1 MGTGF
6 TIDTPLK
13 VARYG
18 ISSVLSLVDDVLI
31 EKMRRLHCRL
41 GGEQYEEIDN
51 RAEDKRARRITAY
64 LDLLDR
70 RVRDQM
76 NRLKNSL
83 FETGSEINRYFELL
97 PESPLKATYHRM
109 LSVRDPQLKRRLQES
124 LRQKITA
131 GRIDVNIMTKVDRAQ
146 MKAGANLPSE
156 FSDALAA
163 LRGFASSTVRAS
175 VILSAGMNKRLY
187 AYMARFDDFFPDDVG
202 DIKKQIIVKVSD
214 FRSAAIQGKLLARL
228 GLWVSEFRIESGLNC
243 GGHAFA
249 TQGHLLG
256 PVLEEFRNRRRTLA
270 AQLFATYGAALS
282 KTGHVECDE
291 APEQRVTVQGGI
303 GTHEEQDLLLRRFEV
318 DGTGWGTPFLLV
330 PDAVN
335 IDTEHLQKLATAK
348 QEDVILS
355 DASPLGIPFWNLK
368 TSASEEARR
377 QRIREDHPGS
387 ACPKRYLA
395 TDTEFSDQG
404 LCPAS
409 RAYQKRK
416 LASTPDDTL
425 SEPQR
430 TALYDSILAKSCIC
444 HELSG
449 CVSEIADEQDDTA
462 TAVCCG
468 PNIVNFDRSV
478 SLDEMVGHIY
488 GDRSLFDEDQRP
500 HMFLS
505 ELALYVDFLR
515 RELDN
520 RRVGLGSAIKSLQQY
535 RDNLLAGIEFYR
547 RLAREKTFGR
557 REGFLAGL
565 SDLAREIEVLVP
577 RENP

>member
-97 PESPLKATYHRM
+97 PESPLKATYRRM

-146 MKAGANLPSE
+146 SKAGANRPSE

-202 DIKKQIIVKVSD
+202 NIKKQIIVKVSD
-214 FRSAAIQGKLLARL
+214 FRSAASSTRR
-228 GLWVSEFRIESGLNC
+228 S
-243 GGHAFA
+243 
-249 TQGHLLG
+249 TTG
-256 PVLEEFRNRRRTLA
+256 PRT
-270 AQLFATYGAALS
+270 S
-282 KTGHVECDE
+282 
-291 APEQRVTVQGGI
+291 
-303 GTHEEQDLLLRRFEV
+303 
-318 DGTGWGTPFLLV
+318 V
-330 PDAVN
+330 PDA
-335 IDTEHLQKLATAK
+335 
-348 QEDVILS
+348 
-355 DASPLGIPFWNLK
+355 
-368 TSASEEARR
+368 
-377 QRIREDHPGS
+377 
-387 ACPKRYLA
+387 
-395 TDTEFSDQG
+395 
-404 LCPAS
+404 
-409 RAYQKRK
+409 
-416 LASTPDDTL
+416 
-425 SEPQR
+425 
-430 TALYDSILAKSCIC
+430 
-444 HELSG
+444 
-449 CVSEIADEQDDTA
+449 
-462 TAVCCG
+462 
-468 PNIVNFDRSV
+468 
-478 SLDEMVGHIY
+478 
-488 GDRSLFDEDQRP
+488 
-500 HMFLS
+500 
-505 ELALYVDFLR
+505 
-515 RELDN
+515 
-520 RRVGLGSAIKSLQQY
+520 
-535 RDNLLAGIEFYR
+535 
-547 RLAREKTFGR
+547 
-557 REGFLAGL
+557 
-565 SDLAREIEVLVP
+565 
-577 RENP
+577 